1 MSKQKSPLNRI
12 VKRYVTVVV
21 TLLLALFFMF
31 ADALW
36 PLEYRVQD
44 FVFQEAGVLHP
55 DIFVIGIDEYA
66 LETFGPFGQWTRE
79 LMAEAISILNRYEDA
94 RPTVIAVDVLYA
106 EPSIR
111 YPEYDQ
117 ALIDAV
123 REGGNVVLP
132 SNARVGI
139 DRDALTQQN
148 VILDVVLPFGELST
162 YAHYGLVNAGAD
174 RDAVIRH
181 APLWQE
187 FEGRRYYSF
196 PLTIARLFAEYHG
209 YEINESFIA
218 DNPVTYIRYT
228 GLPGNPGD
236 FWMYSF
242 ADIFE
247 DWFDPAGLADAIV
260 LIGPYA
266 MGMMDDH
273 PVSIQHDV
281 NMYGVEIHANVVQAI
296 LENALKQSASPVI
309 AVLIPVILLVLGMF
323 IMELVDKIYISL
335 GLLVVGVGYFFL
347 AQHIYSQGYVLPI
360 LAPLLALILVFLYQL
375 IYAYVLG
382 SVEKSRM
389 RNIFKKYVDPKL
401 VDVLIQSGEAD
412 SDAVGKKKDIA
423 VLFVDVRG
431 FTPMTEKL
439 RAEPEKIVSILNE
452 YLELTSSAVFDNGG
466 SVDKFIGDATMAL
479 FNGFVPLDDHV
490 FAAAKAAWDMVQK
503 AEAVNQSILKQH
515 GVEIGFGIGLHC
527 GEAIVGNLG
536 PSFRKDYTAIGDAV
550 NTAARLESNAQKSQ
564 VLMSEDVFNIIKD
577 RVTAESLGAI
587 PLKGKSEEMEIYS
600 LTGIK

>member
-1 MSKQKSPLNRI
+1 MKKLSTNRMI
-12 VKRYVTVVV
+12 KRYVTVAV
-21 TLLLALFFMF
+21 TLLLALFFLF
-31 ADALW
+31 ADMLW
-36 PLEYRVQD
+36 HMEYRVQD
-44 FVFQEAGVLHP
+44 MTFQRAGVLHP
-55 DIFVIGIDEYA
+55 SIYIIGIDEYA
-66 LETFGPFGQWTRE
+66 LETFGPFGQWTRQ
-79 LMAEAISILNRYEDA
+79 LMADAINILNRYEDA
-94 RPTVIAVDVLYA
+94 RPAVIGVDILYA

-117 ALIDAV
+117 ALLEAV
-123 REGGNVVLP
+123 MAGNVVLP

-139 DRDALTQQN
+139 DRDALTGQN
-148 VILDVVLPFGELST
+148 VILDVLLPFGELAN
-162 YAHYGLVNAGAD
+162 YAAYGLVNAGAD

-196 PLTIARLFAEYHG
+196 PVTIARMYAEFWG
-209 YEINESFIA
+209 YEINENFIER
-218 DNPVTYIRYT
+218 NSVTYIRYT
-228 GLPGNPGD
+228 GMPGNPGD
-236 FWMYSF
+236 FWQFSF

-247 DWFDPAGLADAIV
+247 EWFDPAWLDGAIV

-273 PVSIQHDV
+273 PVSIRHDV
-281 NMYGVEIHANVVQAI
+281 NMYGVEIHANVLQAI
-296 LENALKQSASPVI
+296 LDDALKQSASPLVSVI
-309 AVLIPVILLVLGMF
+309 IPVILLILGMLV
-323 IMELVDKIYISL
+323 MELIDKLYISV
-335 GLLVVGVGYFFL
+335 GLLLAGIGYFFL
-347 AQHIYSQGYVLPI
+347 AQHIYNQGYVLPV
-360 LAPLLALILVFLYQL
+360 LAPLLALVLVFLYQL

-412 SDAVGKKKDIA
+412 SDEVGKKKDIA

-439 RAEPEKIVSILNE
+439 KSEPEKIVAILNE

-479 FNGFVPLDDHV
+479 FNGFVPLEDHV
-490 FAAAKAAWDMVQK
+490 FAAAKSAWDMVQK
-503 AEAVNQSILKQH
+503 AEAVNKSILRQY

-564 VLMSEDVFNIIKD
+564 VLLSYDVYQVIKD
-577 RVTAESLGAI
+577 RITVECLGAI
-587 PLKGKSEEMEIYS
+587 PLKGKAEDMQVYS
-600 LTGIK
+600 LTGIKV